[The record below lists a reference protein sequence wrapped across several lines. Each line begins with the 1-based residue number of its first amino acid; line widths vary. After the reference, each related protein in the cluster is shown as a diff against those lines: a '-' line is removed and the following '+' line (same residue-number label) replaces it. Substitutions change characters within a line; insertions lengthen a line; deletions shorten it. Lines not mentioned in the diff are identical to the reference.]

1 MSRFLTDGFG
11 AGTGVTPRFFKTR
24 RAFRQW
30 LETHHASAKELWVG
44 FHRKASGKG
53 GITYKEALDEAL
65 CFGWIDG
72 VRRRLDASSF
82 VQRFSPRRAKSYWS
96 AVNTKRAHELQAAGM
111 MHAAGQAAFN
121 RRDGAAAQYSFERQA
136 AALDAPAE
144 KRFRA
149 NRKAWRFFEQQAP
162 WYRRVAIHWVTSAK
176 RQETRHRRLETLIAD
191 SAAGRRIGLVAP
203 KRSDSGRQ
211 A

>member
-1 MSRFLTDGFG
+1 MAS
-11 AGTGVTPRFFKTR
+11 GVTPRFFRTR

-30 LETHHASAKELWVG
+30 LEKHHASTTELWVG
-44 FHRKASGKG
+44 FHRKSSDKG
-53 GITYKEALDEAL
+53 GITYREALDEAL

-72 VRRRLDASSF
+72 VRRRLDESSF

-96 AVNTKRAHELQAAGM
+96 AVNTKRAHELQAAGI
-111 MHAAGQAAFN
+111 MHPAGRAAFG
-121 RRDGAAAQYSFERQA
+121 RRDGAATAHYSFEREA

-149 NRKAWRFFEQQAP
+149 NREAWRFFEQQAP

-176 RQETRHRRLETLIAD
+176 RDETRERRLETLIAD
-191 SAAGRRIGLVAP
+191 SAAGRRIGLVTPTRPDA
-203 KRSDSGRQ
+203 RRQ
-211 A
+211 T